1 MSLQEKNV
9 SYFVRN
15 SYTTLNECTTK
26 TKNVWIVFH
35 GIGFLSRY
43 FLKYFDGLD
52 PQENYLIA
60 PQAPAKYYLNGEY
73 KHVGAS
79 WLTKEQTSQE
89 MENVLSYLDSVMKA
103 ETIPNQCKLIVFGYS
118 QGVSIAARWVANRK
132 IQCQHLLLYAG
143 GIPNEL
149 TQNQFAFLK
158 DNCQVQVIIGD
169 KDEYLTE
176 ERMKAEKSKIDAL
189 FQGRAKLH
197 IYDGG
202 HELKKDIIQSLP
214 WK

>member
-15 SYTTLNECTTK
+15 SYTTLNECTPK

-52 PQENYLIA
+52 PEENYLIA

-89 MENVLSYLDSVMKA
+89 IENVLSYLDSLMKV
-103 ETIPNQCKLIVFGYS
+103 ERIPNQCKLIVFGYS
-118 QGVSIAARWVANRK
+118 QGVSIAARWVARRK
-132 IQCQHLLLYAG
+132 IRCHHVIFYAG
-143 GIPNEL
+143 GLPNEL
-149 TQNQFAFLK
+149 TPDQFLFLK
-158 DNCQVQVIIGD
+158 DDCPVQIILGD

-176 ERMKAEKSKIDAL
+176 ERMTAEKSKIDAL

-202 HELKKDIIQSLP
+202 HELKKEIIQSLP